1 MDQNKIG
8 EFIAQCRKEHNMT
21 QMQFAEK
28 LGVTNKAVSKWETGK
43 CLPDAALFDDICML
57 LNITLNELFA
67 GERIAPENIEK
78 KSEENLIGIA
88 TELQKKDHKIVLLK
102 YFTATFLNK
111 VQSKKEKTAMY
122 ITLFIIVLIV
132 GLLMVLL
139 PSKAIKNLVNQNGV
153 LVVLRLLGI
162 IMCVASSVTI
172 YALVAGKIVLPLIK

>member
-1 MDQNKIG
+1 
-8 EFIAQCRKEHNMT
+8 MT
-21 QMQFAEK
+21 ALR
-28 LGVTNKAVSKWETGK
+28 LGS
-43 CLPDAALFDDICML
+43 LFDGIGVFPLAAVRCG
-57 LNITLNELFA
+57 IEPVWA
-67 GERIAPENIEK
+67 SEIEK
-78 KSEENLIGIA
+78 APISITTRHFPDMEHLGDVTKLDGREIPPV
-88 TELQKKDHKIVLLK
+88 H
-102 YFTATFLNK
+102 
-111 VQSKKEKTAMY
+111 